1 MAKKNNFL
9 SMEKFTNYGDIGLA
23 VGVVGILMAL
33 IIPLPTFFIDILL
46 AMNIAIS
53 ILILLTATYSPKP
66 LEFSVFPSLLLF
78 TTLFRLSLNV
88 ATTRQILLTGFA
100 GRVIEVFGQFVVGGN
115 YIVGTVIFL
124 ILVIIQFAVITKG
137 STRIAEVAARFTLD
151 SMPGKQLSV
160 DADLNSGLITED
172 EAKKK
177 RKEISREADF
187 YGAMDGASKFVRG
200 DAMAGIMI
208 TFINILGGIGIGVLQ
223 LGLPIRE
230 ALQKYT
236 LLTIGDGLVA
246 QIPSLIIA
254 TAAGII
260 VTRSGDSEESL
271 GANISRQLFVEP
283 RAAILAGIILFIFG
297 LLPGFPKI
305 PFFSIA
311 LVIIFMAY
319 LVKNIDTKEEEEIE
333 EEIDEETVQRENL
346 EQLLQIDPME
356 IEIGY
361 SLIPLVDIN
370 QGGNLLDRITV
381 VRKQFANDYGIII
394 PSIRI
399 RDNIQLEPNEYLI
412 DINNVQVSKGQIEPE
427 SYLAMNPGSVSG
439 ELEGDSTTEPAFGL
453 PAVWIEDSRREYAES
468 MGYTVVD
475 STSVLATHL
484 TEVLR
489 SHLNELL
496 SRQDVSNLLD
506 SLKEVNKAVVEEVVP
521 NLLSLGTVHRVLQNL
536 LREWVS
542 IKNLG
547 LILEC
552 LSDFGQRCKD
562 PDILSEFVRQE
573 LGRSI
578 VSPYVD
584 ANAELKVISI
594 HPELEK
600 MIADCVNTTEK
611 GTSMAMDPFF
621 GQTLVNNI
629 GQKIE
634 EVGLVGEQPVIICMP
649 GIRLHLKRLI
659 ESKLSL
665 IPVISYAEV
674 DPKVVIR
681 PLGIVELN
689 QENVDNEVTA
699 EV

>member
-9 SMEKFTNYGDIGLA
+9 SMEKFTNFGDIGLA
-23 VGVVGILMAL
+23 IGVVGILMAL
-33 IIPLPTFFIDILL
+33 IVPLPTFLVDILL

-223 LGLPIRE
+223 LGLPISE

-254 TAAGII
+254 TASGII

-271 GANISRQLFVEP
+271 GANISRQLFSEP
-283 RAAILAGIILFIFG
+283 RAAMLAGIILFIFG

-311 LVIIFMAY
+311 LLIIFMAY
-319 LVKNIDTKEEEEIE
+319 LVKNIDTEEDEAIE

-427 SYLAMNPGSVSG
+427 SYLAMNPGTVSG

-453 PAVWIEDSRREYAES
+453 PAVWIEDSRRDYAES

-552 LSDFGQRCKD
+552 LSDFAQRCKD

-584 ANAELKVISI
+584 VNGELKVISI

-611 GTSMAMDPFF
+611 GTNIAMDPMF
-621 GQTLVNNI
+621 GQTVVNNI